1 MRQLLLMKQIQLH
14 GFNLM
19 LLKAKFTTELAR
31 KSITLDFSEGVFP
44 TVGVGGH
51 FSGARHGTML
61 RKYDLCCRLLVGG
74 TTGGGFETLRGD
86 KTQSFITKSEAY
98 N

>member
-1 MRQLLLMKQIQLH
+1 
-14 GFNLM
+14 M

-61 RKYDLCCRLLVGG
+61 RKYDLAADHIIDAQLMDVQG
-74 TTGGGFETLRGD
+74 
-86 KTQSFITKSEAY
+86 
-98 N
+98 